1 MRRTRLR
8 DHSINRLIPNMLTLF
23 ALCAGLTAI
32 KFALDANALMNVTV
46 STDQSAVADAANR
59 KWELAVIAI
68 IVAAVFDALDG
79 RIARLLDS
87 TSKFGAE
94 LDSLSDFVAFGVAP
108 SVVLYVWTMDQ
119 TGRIGWGCALLF
131 SACMALRLA
140 RFNTKLDNADVP
152 AWTMRF
158 FTGVPAPAGAG
169 LVLLPLIAYN
179 EYGTG
184 FTDSPWLVG
193 PWMVIVAGLLV
204 SRIPTFSFKRL
215 AITQRWV
222 LPAMVVVVV
231 LVALLVSETWN
242 TLLGIGV
249 LYLASIPFSHRQY
262 QRLALQRPNA
272 PTIDQRAEQDLDL
285 H

>member
-1 MRRTRLR
+1 
-8 DHSINRLIPNMLTLF
+8 
-23 ALCAGLTAI
+23 
-32 KFALDANALMNVTV
+32 
-46 STDQSAVADAANR
+46 
-59 KWELAVIAI
+59 
-68 IVAAVFDALDG
+68 
-79 RIARLLDS
+79 
-87 TSKFGAE
+87 
-94 LDSLSDFVAFGVAP
+94 
-108 SVVLYVWTMDQ
+108 VVLYVWTMDQ

-179 EYGTG
+179 EYGSG
-184 FTDSPWLVG
+184 IADSPWLVG

-231 LVALLVSETWN
+231 FVALLVSETWN
-242 TLLGIGV
+242 TTLGIGV

-262 QRLALQRPNA
+262 QRLAVQRPNA